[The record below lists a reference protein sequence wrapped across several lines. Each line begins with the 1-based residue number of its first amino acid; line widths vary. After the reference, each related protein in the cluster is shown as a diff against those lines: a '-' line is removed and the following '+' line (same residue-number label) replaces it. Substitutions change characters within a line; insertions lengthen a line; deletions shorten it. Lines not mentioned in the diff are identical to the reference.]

1 MALTIHIRE
10 TGFRMSQH
18 EYTVGLARPR
28 TPEEILALAIE
39 YMDKKAKLE
48 QPHPPQQFRDRS
60 NGE

>member
-1 MALTIHIRE
+1 MIGKLI
-10 TGFRMSQH
+10 SQH

-39 YMDKKAKLE
+39 YMEKKAKLE

-60 NGE
+60 NSE